1 MISSPSVFSTACY
14 QSWQCWQLLA
24 GVIIITTPQL
34 ASLCSHHRTL
44 CFLLTL
50 KWRPESCTAIVCQ
63 YASTTHI
70 PAQRP
75 KDKPPARRTSYM
87 LLLQQQQ
94 ATSKCLLCLS
104 QFCTTIKAK
113 GRMKLAETWQTH
125 NTNYVPNGSHDTRG
139 LCIPDHMHARFGS
152 VLVKN
157 NKQTYQ
163 IRRTMLTAHT
173 AHNVHDHHTAPCE
186 AGSR

>member
-1 MISSPSVFSTACY
+1 
-14 QSWQCWQLLA
+14 
-24 GVIIITTPQL
+24 
-34 ASLCSHHRTL
+34 
-44 CFLLTL
+44 
-50 KWRPESCTAIVCQ
+50 
-63 YASTTHI
+63 
-70 PAQRP
+70 
-75 KDKPPARRTSYM
+75 M

-94 ATSKCLLCLS
+94 ANSKSLLCLS

-113 GRMKLAETWQTH
+113 GRMTLAETWQTH
-125 NTNYVPNGSHDTRG
+125 NTNYVQNGSHDTRE
-139 LCIPDHMHARFGS
+139 LCISDHMHARCGS

-173 AHNVHDHHTAPCE
+173 AHYVHDHHTAPCE